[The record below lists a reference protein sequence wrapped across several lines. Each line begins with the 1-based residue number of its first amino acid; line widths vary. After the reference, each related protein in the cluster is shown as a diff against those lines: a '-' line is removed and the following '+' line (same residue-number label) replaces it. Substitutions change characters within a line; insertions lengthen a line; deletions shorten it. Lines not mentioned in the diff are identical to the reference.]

1 MNILLYQLQTK
12 MDCLSNMNE
21 TLFHKDF
28 NIRTI
33 KCSEINP
40 YFKRNYIHSLD
51 EELTDNIKNML
62 KSVDGGDV
70 KLALGILNH
79 CNLDDNQTLENVK
92 MIIEETECY
101 LCFDVLDSGNEVTY
115 LNFTSAKL

>member
-1 MNILLYQLQTK
+1 
-12 MDCLSNMNE
+12 MNE
-21 TLFHKDF
+21 ALFNKDF
-28 NIRTI
+28 NIRTV
-33 KCSEINP
+33 KCTGEINS

-62 KSVDGGDV
+62 KSVDNGDV

-79 CNLDDNQTLENVK
+79 CNLDDKQTLENVK
-92 MIIEETECY
+92 MIIEETECC
-101 LCFDVLDSGNEVTY
+101 LCFDVLDSANKNEVTY

>member
-1 MNILLYQLQTK
+1 
-12 MDCLSNMNE
+12 MNE

-92 MIIEETECY
+92 MIIEETECC

-115 LNFTSAKL
+115 LNFTSAKLWQKINY

>member
-1 MNILLYQLQTK
+1 MN
-12 MDCLSNMNE
+12 CLSNMNE

-115 LNFTSAKL
+115 LNFTSVKL

>member
-1 MNILLYQLQTK
+1 
-12 MDCLSNMNE
+12 MNE
-21 TLFHKDF
+21 ALFTKDF
-28 NIRTI
+28 NSRTV
-33 KCSEINP
+33 KYTGEINS

-62 KSVDGGDV
+62 KSVDNGDV

-79 CNLDDNQTLENVK
+79 CNLDDKQTLENVK

-101 LCFDVLDSGNEVTY
+101 LCFDVLDSANKNEVTY